1 MKRSILYL
9 SIRSSAVNGQK
20 LSSASASVI
29 AGEAVGSSTAKPFEN
44 IPQAP
49 TWNMLWSM
57 GFDKEGRNRID
68 KVSELLLIALLYISP
83 YNLL

>member
-1 MKRSILYL
+1 MKKSILYL
-9 SIRSSAVNGQK
+9 SIRSSAVNSQK
-20 LSSASASVI
+20 LSSASAAI

-49 TWNMLWSM
+49 TWNMLWSI

>member
-9 SIRSSAVNGQK
+9 SIRSSALNSQK
-20 LSSASASVI
+20 LSSSSAI
-29 AGEAVGSSTAKPFEN
+29 AEEAVSSSSAKPFED

-49 TWNMLWSM
+49 TWKMLWSM

-68 KVSELLLIALLYISP
+68 KVSEVLLRALL
-83 YNLL
+83 

>member
-9 SIRSSAVNGQK
+9 SIRSSALNSQK
-20 LSSASASVI
+20 LSSASAI
-29 AGEAVGSSTAKPFEN
+29 AGEAVGSSTAKPFKN